1 MNAEEDLIEAKRS
14 QLAATAAQLQADFAV
29 QKEQVEHLR
38 QKKIAANAE
47 ALAENEA
54 RQQSLERQLA
64 AINSNVSDHEISE
77 ESLDQQISDFTQRK
91 ITLTQELAD
100 IGNKDKSSNRKLDS
114 WMKLSVWQTC
124 NKKKNYPKRP
134 M

>member
-1 MNAEEDLIEAKRS
+1 MLFKRTS
-14 QLAATAAQLQADFAV
+14 GTF
-29 QKEQVEHLR
+29 KT
-38 QKKIAANAE
+38 KIAANAE

-100 IGNKDKSSNRKLDS
+100 IRQQRQIVQQEIGQLDEA
-114 WMKLSVWQTC
+114 LSLANLQQ
-124 NKKKNYPKRP
+124 KENYPKRP

>member
-1 MNAEEDLIEAKRS
+1 MK
-14 QLAATAAQLQADFAV
+14 
-29 QKEQVEHLR
+29 
-38 QKKIAANAE
+38 
-47 ALAENEA
+47 A

-77 ESLDQQISDFTQRK
+77 ESPDQQIGDFTQRK

-100 IGNKDKSSNRKLDS
+100 IRQQKTNRPTGNWTVGWSSQF
-114 WMKLSVWQTC
+114 WQTC
-124 NKKKNYPKRP
+124 SKKKNYPKRP